1 MSAVHDYLCSQLPDI
16 GDGLAAAFQTLHDD
30 PEASRCEH
38 LAIRLDGARRHVLA
52 LAEAARQPIAP
63 TV

>member
-1 MSAVHDYLCSQLPDI
+1 MTAVADYLRSQLPDI
-16 GDGLAAAFQTLHDD
+16 GDGIAAAFQTLHDD
-30 PEASRCEH
+30 PEPTRCEL

-52 LAEAARQPIAP
+52 LAEASRQPVEP